1 MHWPDREINTKV
13 TTGTSFFD
21 IKIYILEFSERDLT
35 LQSNCKRIV
44 CTICECIIMSS
55 VLFCPWIYL
64 SECRNECVSF
74 ISAHVNLCV
83 CVYSF
88 AYQMQQM
95 NANEERKIKSF
106 GSWLCNAHF
115 CAVIGNEN
123 LNSELIQPSRLRFAG
138 RNLNTVSY
146 SISRIITSMNLD
158 GLLIGPSRRQN
169 LLELLMNNTYLPTT
183 SMHRC
188 IINNFEMF
196 LRDFR
201 CRQNHL
207 MIEIHNRNPNGSYL
221 EFGNFWCSLKFKVCF
236 KPQLLFGSCVS

>member
-1 MHWPDREINTKV
+1 MC
-13 TTGTSFFD
+13 FF
-21 IKIYILEFSERDLT
+21 YFGSCEF
-35 LQSNCKRIV
+35 V
-44 CTICECIIMSS
+44 
-55 VLFCPWIYL
+55 
-64 SECRNECVSF
+64 
-74 ISAHVNLCV
+74 CV